1 MLVNLCF
8 YADLLDPLKKLSL
21 NFQKE
26 NIDTVAASESINK
39 TKHHIDK
46 LRRMSVTEFPH
57 IKYLKQKITENDEDD
72 SFCYQ
77 NLKLN
82 GLDEEINKLESK
94 KDTEIDKLM
103 ESFSGRIEQND
114 SEYFEAVS
122 QVLNCEGL
130 FYYSN
135 TFY

>member
-1 MLVNLCF
+1 
-8 YADLLDPLKKLSL
+8 
-21 NFQKE
+21 
-26 NIDTVAASESINK
+26 
-39 TKHHIDK
+39 
-46 LRRMSVTEFPH
+46 MSVTEFPH

-82 GLDEEINKLESK
+82 GLDEEINKLQSK

-114 SEYFEAVS
+114 SEYFESVS